1 MKLRVMIT
9 ETREIEISNEFII
22 LFRNNE
28 DEKAIKMVEE
38 KVGLKFGDK
47 NTKNKPYIHRIES
60 EDEQIFYEW

>member
-9 ETREIEISNEFII
+9 EIREIEVSNEFII

-28 DEKAIKMVEE
+28 DEKAIKIVEE